1 MRLDKYLAETAQ
13 CTRSEAKTLLQ
24 KGKVTVNGTL
34 CKKGDT
40 QLRETDVVAVEGRP
54 LAYQKFVYIMLN
66 KPEGVVSAST
76 DKRDT
81 TVVDLLGD
89 AYPRRELFPAGRLD
103 KTSTGF
109 VLLTDD
115 GGFAH
120 DILAPK
126 RHVSKTY
133 TVTLDTPLTAE
144 MKAGFAAG
152 VTLAD
157 GTALS
162 PAEVEAL
169 TPDGLT
175 VRVLLKQGVYHQIK
189 RMFGI
194 YGAGVNALHRDAIG
208 DAEGNQYKVVSEI
221 DGVGTS
227 AQMTPVM
234 GSDGSGLA
242 HEHWMENLKL
252 AVALQDNILQSY
264 PTLMRPILLRN
275 SRYNQHATTGS
286 LLVEVG
292 AAGNSPEEAA
302 LAGRLFAQQM
312 AELGIMDTTGRV
324 DVLALFGNN
333 VRATV
338 FSIAYGFIPF
348 IYLPALSIGI
358 NSLLLGLFAGV
369 YVNNGISLLAYFAG
383 IVPHGIFELPALILA
398 LSSGIYLCRKVT
410 DYVRHNEKGV
420 MGPLMKDL
428 LRLFVMHIIP
438 LLVAA
443 AMMEAYVTP
452 QLLKLFL

>member
-162 PAEVEAL
+162 TAEVEAL

-189 RMFGI
+189 RMFGV

-208 DAEGNQYKVVSEI
+208 
-221 DGVGTS
+221 
-227 AQMTPVM
+227 
-234 GSDGSGLA
+234 GLA
-242 HEHWMENLKL
+242 LDESL
-252 AVALQDNILQSY
+252 APGQWRELTADEVAKI
-264 PTLMRPILLRN
+264 
-275 SRYNQHATTGS
+275 TTG
-286 LLVEVG
+286 
-292 AAGNSPEEAA
+292 
-302 LAGRLFAQQM
+302 
-312 AELGIMDTTGRV
+312 
-324 DVLALFGNN
+324 
-333 VRATV
+333 
-338 FSIAYGFIPF
+338 
-348 IYLPALSIGI
+348 
-358 NSLLLGLFAGV
+358 
-369 YVNNGISLLAYFAG
+369 
-383 IVPHGIFELPALILA
+383 
-398 LSSGIYLCRKVT
+398 
-410 DYVRHNEKGV
+410 
-420 MGPLMKDL
+420 
-428 LRLFVMHIIP
+428 
-438 LLVAA
+438 
-443 AMMEAYVTP
+443 
-452 QLLKLFL
+452 

>member
-40 QLRETDVVAVEGRP
+40 QLRETDVVAVEGRS

-169 TPDGLT
+169 APDGLT

-189 RMFGI
+189 RMFGV
-194 YGAGVNALHRDAIG
+194 YGAGVDALHRDAIG
-208 DAEGNQYKVVSEI
+208 
-221 DGVGTS
+221 
-227 AQMTPVM
+227 
-234 GSDGSGLA
+234 GLA
-242 HEHWMENLKL
+242 L
-252 AVALQDNILQSY
+252 D
-264 PTLMRPILLRN
+264 
-275 SRYNQHATTGS
+275 
-286 LLVEVG
+286 
-292 AAGNSPEEAA
+292 AA
-302 LAGRLFAQQM
+302 LAPGQWRELSD
-312 AELGIMDTTGRV
+312 AEVAEITG
-324 DVLALFGNN
+324 
-333 VRATV
+333 
-338 FSIAYGFIPF
+338 
-348 IYLPALSIGI
+348 
-358 NSLLLGLFAGV
+358 
-369 YVNNGISLLAYFAG
+369 
-383 IVPHGIFELPALILA
+383 
-398 LSSGIYLCRKVT
+398 
-410 DYVRHNEKGV
+410 
-420 MGPLMKDL
+420 
-428 LRLFVMHIIP
+428 
-438 LLVAA
+438 
-443 AMMEAYVTP
+443 
-452 QLLKLFL
+452 